1 MSGRVDASAAS
12 IPSGRV
18 WLFSTCNQ
26 HKPLRAMA
34 TLCAR
39 AALNGCDSSPTAG
52 IIAEH
57 FLHCIAHCANYLLSS
72 SSTYRLQRHCQ
83 PPDVVITHCQRLRLL
98 VTPHPVPFCLPLT
111 PFPRPLSGP
120 YPATPCVLI
129 FVSVRPVI
137 CQLV

>member
-39 AALNGCDSSPTAG
+39 AVLNGCDSSPTAG

-98 VTPHPVPFCLPLT
+98 VTPAPCPLLPT
-111 PFPRPLSGP
+111 P
-120 YPATPCVLI
+120 YPISPPPFWTLPCHPLC
-129 FVSVRPVI
+129 FNF
-137 CQLV
+137 CQC

>member
-39 AALNGCDSSPTAG
+39 AALNGCDSRPTAG

-57 FLHCIAHCANYLLSS
+57 FLHCLAHCANYLLSS
-72 SSTYRLQRHCQ
+72 SSTDRLRRHCQ
-83 PPDVVITHCQRLRLL
+83 PPNVVITHCQRLCLL
-98 VTPHPVPFCLPLT
+98 VTPAPWPLLPT
-111 PFPRPLSGP
+111 P
-120 YPATPCVLI
+120 YPISPPPLWTLPCHPLCLNC
-129 FVSVRPVI
+129 
-137 CQLV
+137 CQC